1 VSNDVSSAGW
11 PTWFDRDADEEV
23 TVEAGADDL
32 EDVELPTPN
41 ELPELIW
48 HRSGGDLDRPR
59 DTSGHGT
66 SVASIAAGT
75 GRARTIDPDGF
86 TTVRDFGGEDES
98 EAVPEDGSLD
108 LQFTVPAEDGEGS
121 ATIYA
126 AATGRWFDVVLRGPD
141 GEELDSTSSWS
152 NEYDRTASSGVIT
165 DAERPT
171 LESPTVHDA
180 DADESGR
187 T

>member
-1 VSNDVSSAGW
+1 
-11 PTWFDRDADEEV
+11 V

-41 ELPELIW
+41 ELPELTW

-75 GRARTIDPDGF
+75 ERARTIDPDGF

-141 GEELDSTSSWS
+141 GEELDSTSAWS